1 MNLEGPIS
9 QIKGVGEKRKE
20 KFKKIRIESILDL
33 LYYFPRDYEDLSRP
47 QLFQD
52 GQLGER
58 ILVRVEARSKYSVN
72 RQMWKLMVVDQ
83 EQTQAEIAFFSQGYL
98 MGKIKE
104 GTNYYL
110 YGDLKVFRGRYQ
122 MANPRVYSLWEFKK
136 VQGIRP
142 IYPQQKGLKQFE
154 FEQLIQRV
162 LPELHD
168 LDEVI
173 PKPVRLKYSLL
184 SRASSLKEIHQPT
197 SYERLLEA
205 KKRMVFEEFFIL
217 QLSVFYRQGYDT
229 SQEGLPMKK
238 IDMEKILKE
247 IPFPLTPG
255 QDRSLSEI
263 IGSLTDGRA
272 MRRLLQGDVGSG
284 KTMVAMVAMAFC
296 IENGY
301 QCAMMAPTE
310 ILASQHYQSAL
321 DFFKPFSYRVALLT
335 GKTKAKDREEML
347 EDLKAGKIDILLGTH
362 ALIQDDVIFKKL
374 GLVITDEQ
382 HRFGV
387 SQREKLLEKAKAVHS
402 LVMTATPIPRT
413 YAMASYGDLDVS
425 FIDTMPPGRKPVQT
439 TAVSKSDLQKALDF
453 TRAQLREGRQAY
465 VVTPLIEENHQLDL
479 ESAIKTYQELK
490 EEFKP
495 FRVSLMHGQL
505 SSSEKESIME
515 DFYQHKIDLL
525 VSTTV
530 IEVGVNVPNA
540 NVMLI
545 YDAQQFGLAQLHQL
559 RGRVGRG
566 SHQSYCI
573 LYNSSDSEKSWERMG
588 IMQETTNGLLIAEKD
603 LSLRGAGDFFGTR
616 QSGASSF
623 FIGDV
628 LRDYPI
634 FKEAQVEARRFFH
647 RYKWDQVK
655 DTALEREIRRK
666 EALISRT

>member
-168 LDEVI
+168 LEEVI

-229 SQEGLPMKK
+229 SQE
-238 IDMEKILKE
+238 
-247 IPFPLTPG
+247 
-255 QDRSLSEI
+255 
-263 IGSLTDGRA
+263 
-272 MRRLLQGDVGSG
+272 
-284 KTMVAMVAMAFC
+284 
-296 IENGY
+296 
-301 QCAMMAPTE
+301 
-310 ILASQHYQSAL
+310 
-321 DFFKPFSYRVALLT
+321 
-335 GKTKAKDREEML
+335 
-347 EDLKAGKIDILLGTH
+347 
-362 ALIQDDVIFKKL
+362 
-374 GLVITDEQ
+374 
-382 HRFGV
+382 
-387 SQREKLLEKAKAVHS
+387 
-402 LVMTATPIPRT
+402 
-413 YAMASYGDLDVS
+413 
-425 FIDTMPPGRKPVQT
+425 
-439 TAVSKSDLQKALDF
+439 
-453 TRAQLREGRQAY
+453 
-465 VVTPLIEENHQLDL
+465 
-479 ESAIKTYQELK
+479 
-490 EEFKP
+490 
-495 FRVSLMHGQL
+495 
-505 SSSEKESIME
+505 
-515 DFYQHKIDLL
+515 
-525 VSTTV
+525 
-530 IEVGVNVPNA
+530 
-540 NVMLI
+540 
-545 YDAQQFGLAQLHQL
+545 
-559 RGRVGRG
+559 
-566 SHQSYCI
+566 
-573 LYNSSDSEKSWERMG
+573 
-588 IMQETTNGLLIAEKD
+588 
-603 LSLRGAGDFFGTR
+603 LSL
-616 QSGASSF
+616 
-623 FIGDV
+623 IH
-628 LRDYPI
+628 I
-634 FKEAQVEARRFFH
+634 
-647 RYKWDQVK
+647 
-655 DTALEREIRRK
+655 
-666 EALISRT
+666 